1 MNLYNHQK
9 KVIEEN
15 PLKKLIAFGC
25 GGGKT
30 RTVLELSE
38 GKILVIAPK
47 TQVLDK
53 TWEREAKKMGR
64 DFDMTVISKEQFK
77 KKWSDVQG
85 GITVTKEWFGNSQNI
100 TVPIDLV
107 ADTLIIDESHFAV
120 GVTPATR
127 YRKKVEIPKASQI
140 FEMLE
145 TYIKTVRPKR
155 LYLASATP
163 MPQPMALYAIAR
175 LFGHEWDYFKFRR
188 AFYTYIPKI
197 GRGVWIPKKDK
208 ATEEKLLTYAKKFGA
223 FGKLE
228 DFFDVPEQTHKDIT
242 VGLSPE
248 QKKYMKQLPLLYPDP
263 LVRVGKRHQL
273 EQGFFEGTMVPE
285 NKTDEIVSL
294 CNEFKKVLIFARYT
308 AHVDHIYDTLK
319 KRWPRRSIFKLTGAT
334 DDRRQLLSDAELFD
348 DSIVVAQSQISTG
361 YELPSFRCT
370 IFASQSYSFVDYEQ
384 ALGRT
389 LRANHLAKNVYVTLV
404 SDEIDKQVL
413 KNVRAKQDF
422 NEKLFANEMENS

>member
-1 MNLYNHQK
+1 MKLYAHQK

-38 GKILVIAPK
+38 GRILVVAPK
-47 TQVLDK
+47 TQVLDM
-53 TWEREAKKMGR
+53 TWEREAKKMNR
-64 DFDMTVISKEQFK
+64 EFEMEV
-77 KKWSDVQG
+77 
-85 GITVTKEWFGNSQNI
+85 VTKEAFKKMVLDNI
-100 TVPIDLV
+100 FVSS
-107 ADTLIIDESHFAV
+107 DTLIIDESQFAV
-120 GVTPATR
+120 GVLPATR
-127 YRKKVEIPKASQI
+127 QRKKVEIPKTSQI
-140 FEMLE
+140 FEALE
-145 TYIKTVRPKR
+145 TYINTVKPKR
-155 LYLASATP
+155 IYLASATP

-175 LFGHEWDYFKFRR
+175 LLGEDWDFFKFRR

-208 ATEEKLLTYAKKFGA
+208 ATEERLLKHAKKFGA

-228 DFFDVPEQTHKDIT
+228 DFFDVPEQTHKDIF
-242 VGLSPE
+242 VGISPE
-248 QKKYMKQLPLLYPDP
+248 QKRFEKQLKLLYPNP
-263 LVRVGKRHQL
+263 LVRVGKKHQL
-273 EQGFFEGTMVPE
+273 EQGIFEASVIPE
-285 NKTDEIVSL
+285 NKTDEIVAL
-294 CNEFKKVLIFARYT
+294 CNEFGKVLVFARYT
-308 AHVDHIYDTLK
+308 AQVDHIYDTLK

-334 DDRRQLLSDAELFD
+334 DDRRTLLADAELYD

-389 LRANHLAKNVYVTLV
+389 LRANHLAKNVYVILV
-404 SDEIDKQVL
+404 AGEIDKEVF
-413 KNVRAKQDF
+413 KNVREKKDF
-422 NEKLFANEMENS
+422 NDKLFAEENV

>member
-1 MNLYNHQK
+1 MPLYAHQK
-9 KVIEEN
+9 KVIDEN

-38 GKILVIAPK
+38 GKILIIAPK

-53 TWEREAKKMGR
+53 TWEREAQKMGR
-64 DFDMTVISKEQFK
+64 EFDMRVLSKETFK
-77 KKWSDVQG
+77 K
-85 GITVTKEWFGNSQNI
+85 EWAQWGPQIILYDS
-100 TVPIDLV
+100 PLKC
-107 ADTLIIDESHFAV
+107 DTLIIDESHFAV
-120 GVTPATR
+120 GVLPQTR
-127 YRKKVEIPKASQI
+127 QRKKVEIPKASQI
-140 FEMLE
+140 FESIE
-145 TYIKTVRPKR
+145 EYIKVVKPKR
-155 LYLASATP
+155 IYLASATP

-208 ATEEKLLTYAKKFGA
+208 ETEAKLLAYAKKFGA
-223 FGKLE
+223 FGKLQ
-228 DFFDVPEQTHKDIT
+228 DFFDVPEQTHKDVV

-248 QKKYMKQLPLLYPDP
+248 QKRFMKQLPLLYPDP

-273 EQGFFEGTMVPE
+273 EQGIFEGKIIPE
-285 NKTDEIVSL
+285 NKMDEIVAL
-294 CNEFKKVLIFARYT
+294 CNEFDKVLVFARYT
-308 AHVDHIYDTLK
+308 AQVNHIYDTLK
-319 KRWPRRSIFKLTGAT
+319 KRWPRRSIFTLTGAT
-334 DDRRQLLSDAELFD
+334 DDRRELLANAELYD

-389 LRANHLAKNVYVTLV
+389 LRANHLAKNVYVTLL
-404 SDEIDKQVL
+404 SDDIDKAVL

-422 NEKLFANEMENS
+422 NEKLFAGDV